1 MTDRQPDGGRRLL
14 RMMKILVVDGSKQQ
28 RHDIVEALA
37 RLEDIAVQG
46 AVPDVRSALPV
57 LAGDTPDVVVV
68 GGAEL
73 RDAVTGLVDDAAGDE
88 RLALLGRMTGGAIHD
103 LNNYLAL
110 IDGTVHLLAKTPA
123 DTSLLD
129 QLRRGV
135 ALATRLTGTLLIY
148 ARGEVPTFASIDLGA
163 LVRSTLDLARSSVSD
178 MIDVIDDVDADLAPV
193 RGVKS
198 ELEQLVIN
206 LVLNAADAMPS
217 GGELRVR
224 VRGQS
229 GSIVLEV
236 ADSGDGITMPGLTG
250 PEIANRPRRL
260 GLGLGIVRRVA
271 ARHRATLRFTHGIPS
286 GTVVTVVFSSQQ

>member
-1 MTDRQPDGGRRLL
+1 
-14 RMMKILVVDGSKQQ
+14 MMKILVVDGSKQQ
-28 RHDIVEALA
+28 RHEIVEALA

-73 RDAVTGLVDDAAGDE
+73 RDAVTGLVDDATGDE

-110 IDGTVHLLAKTPA
+110 IDGTVHLLAKTAA
-123 DTSLLD
+123 DKSLID

-135 ALATRLTGTLLIY
+135 ALATRLTGTLLVY

-178 MIDVIDDVDADLAPV
+178 MVDVIDDVDADLAPV

-198 ELEQLVIN
+198 ELEQLVLN
-206 LVLNAADAMPS
+206 LVINAADAMPG

-224 VRGQS
+224 VRGLS
-229 GSIVLEV
+229 GSVVLEV

-250 PEIANRPRRL
+250 ADLASRPRRL

-271 ARHRATLRFTHGIPS
+271 ARHRATLRFAHGVPS